1 MKFSELEFRPYGGEG
16 YKGVL
21 TNVMFPNGQGAS
33 IIRYTYTNPID
44 GLTRSGSYGAQSGL
58 YELAV
63 LDKDGKIDYTTPVT
77 SDVCGHLTEDEVT
90 ALLERIEALPDR
102 NKLRYQ
108 GTRRLRQMRADEEV
122 GLDMAGKYDARHYL
136 DGRKDMIRILKAG
149 AEHATVK
156 LMAEAPALKAEVE
169 ELRRGNDT
177 LARKLRALDLT
188 YGLAAIEVN
197 RLQATIADVQ
207 DLVVTDGDS
216 HEIYGAMV
224 AIEELL
230 AAQDGGEA

>member
-1 MKFSELEFRPYGGEG
+1 VKFSELEFRPYGGEG

-63 LDKDGKIDYTTPVT
+63 LDKDGNRDYTTPVT
-77 SDVCGHLTEDEVT
+77 SDVCGRLTEDEVT

-177 LARKLRALDLT
+177 LA
-188 YGLAAIEVN
+188 AIEVN
-197 RLQATIADVQ
+197 RLRATIADVQ